1 MRRFIRFY
9 GANPLHLL
17 AVLLCFALVG
27 YAVMVTGPDAFW
39 NTEVWWAV
47 DRSVVRR
54 RTHRS

>member
-27 YAVMVTGPDAFW
+27 LRGHGHRSGRVLEHRSV
-39 NTEVWWAV
+39 VAV